1 MRELSSNELSKVSG
15 GSGDADKL
23 FIAIAG
29 GGLAAGGAGASL
41 GGSLGTALGGPAGAV
56 VGGAI
61 GAAVGALL
69 GGVTA
74 IVSFFEND

>member
-1 MRELSSNELSKVSG
+1 MRELTTDEIQQVSG
-15 GSGDADKL
+15 GNDSDKL
-23 FIAIAG
+23 LMGIV
-29 GGLAAGGAGASL
+29 GAGFATGVAGAQL
-41 GGSLGTALGGPAGAV
+41 GGSLGTAFGGPAGAV

-61 GAAVGALL
+61 GAAVGTLL